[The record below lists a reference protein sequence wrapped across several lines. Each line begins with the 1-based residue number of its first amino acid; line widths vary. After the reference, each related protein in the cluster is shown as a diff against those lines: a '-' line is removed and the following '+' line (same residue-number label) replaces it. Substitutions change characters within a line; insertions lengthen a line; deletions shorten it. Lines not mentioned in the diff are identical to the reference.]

1 MGGRI
6 ATKHASQ
13 GLAAAVIVY
22 NMRVRGEF
30 KLHEQIAGHETPIG
44 NNMNT
49 VREKTEAARIAS
61 HELAV
66 LDTQTKNAALLAM
79 ADALVDGLAEI
90 EEANAKDLGAGKAKG
105 LSSAML
111 DRLLLDRGRVEL
123 MASNLRDVA
132 ALDDPVGTAIKEWT
146 AANGMQMSR
155 VRTPIGVIGIVY
167 EARPNVTTDTAALC
181 IKAGNCIVMRG
192 GSEAIHSNRVLAR
205 LMSEAGVRAGLP
217 VGAIQFI
224 ETTDRSAVDELL
236 GLAELIDLIIA
247 RGSHRLIKAVTEKSR
262 IPVMKHYRGLCHIY
276 VEQNAD
282 IEMAVNVVEN
292 AKANRPS
299 TCNSAE
305 TALVDEAIAAK
316 LLPLLAVRLA
326 AAGVEVRADEKA
338 RAIVP
343 EWAAANEVDWDT
355 EYLDLIISL
364 KVVSSFDE
372 AIEHIRRHHS
382 GLADAIITENEAAAE
397 RFLALIDSAAT
408 YWNASTRLT
417 DGLPFGI
424 GPASGINT
432 DRVYPRGPMGIEEM
446 TGSKFVIRGSGQLR
460 Q

>member
-1 MGGRI
+1 MMTI
-6 ATKHASQ
+6 K
-13 GLAAAVIVY
+13 
-22 NMRVRGEF
+22 
-30 KLHEQIAGHETPIG
+30 
-44 NNMNT
+44 
-49 VREKTEAARIAS
+49 EKAEAARLAS
-61 HELAV
+61 HELSV
-66 LDTQTKNAALLAM
+66 LPTEKKNGALLAM
-79 ADALVDGLAEI
+79 ADALEAGLAEI

-105 LSSAML
+105 LTPAML

-132 ALDDPVGTAIKEWT
+132 ALDDPVGTVIKQWT
-146 AANGMQMSR
+146 ASNGMDISR

-181 IKAGNCIVMRG
+181 IKAGNCIILRG
-192 GSEAIHSNRVLAR
+192 GTEAIHSNRVLAR
-205 LMSEAGVRAGLP
+205 LMAEAGTRAGMP
-217 VGAIQFI
+217 EGAIQFI
-224 ETTDRSAVDELL
+224 ETTDRAAVDELL
-236 GLAELIDLIIA
+236 GLAGLIDLIIA
-247 RGSHRLIKAVTEKSR
+247 RGSHRLINAVMEKTR

-276 VEQNAD
+276 VESSANVG
-282 IEMAVNVVEN
+282 MAVDVMEN

-305 TALVDEAIAAK
+305 TVLVDEAVAGEVLPVLAK
-316 LLPLLAVRLA
+316 RLA
-326 AAGVEVRADEKA
+326 EAGVEVRADEKA

-343 EWAAANEVDWDT
+343 EWIPATEEDWDT
-355 EYLDLIISL
+355 EYLDLVLSL
-364 KVVSSFDE
+364 KVVGGFDE
-372 AIEHIRRHHS
+372 AIDHIRRHHS
-382 GLADAIITENEAAAE
+382 GLADAIITENRELAE

-446 TGSKFVIRGSGQLR
+446 TGSKYVIRGTGQVR
-460 Q
+460 R